1 MTRGLSVAQKTAA
14 AAEQVA
20 RTVAVELDFPDGFA
34 RFHGGHD
41 TITIGGNAF
50 LGVGQ
55 LGSISVAEESAE
67 LRAYGLVVKLSG
79 VPRDA
84 VAYALGQA
92 YQGRKGT
99 VWEVQLDPATFQ
111 VIGTPLVV
119 FRGRMDQLDIALGA
133 QASVTCRLE
142 NRLAGVIPQMAAFGS
157 CPPPRKRKS
166 SGRRGASRDD
176 PHNPPA
182 RLAGKA
188 GRFHRSAARHAV

>member
-1 MTRGLSVAQKTAA
+1 MTRGLSPLQQAA
-14 AAEQVA
+14 AADDQVA

-34 RFHGGHD
+34 RFHGGHE
-41 TITIGGNAF
+41 TIMIGDAEF

-55 LGSISVAEESAE
+55 LGSISMAEESAE
-67 LRAYGLVVKLSG
+67 LRAYGLTVKLSG

-99 VWEVQLDPATFQ
+99 VWEVQLEPATYQ
-111 VIGTPLVV
+111 VIGALVV

-142 NRLAGVIPQMAAFGS
+142 NRLADWDRPRILRFTDDEQRRRDPNDGS
-157 CPPPRKRKS
+157 FRFLSATTEKEIIWP
-166 SGRRGASRDD
+166 SRSFT
-176 PHNPPA
+176 
-182 RLAGKA
+182 G
-188 GRFHRSAARHAV
+188 